1 MLGMPPAAEGTVIGL
16 RRAANGI
23 RAATTTTTT
32 TTTYL
37 PDQMATDTE
46 PAPPEP
52 AEDSLASA
60 LNRVPAVPGHSSR
73 KPGPIPAAA
82 HIEARAP
89 SPGIASQLALKPGL
103 PVVDLAVR
111 FDDPATGRPA
121 ALTVAA
127 LWRDPSS
134 ARPRRRCL
142 AWTRQR

>member
-1 MLGMPPAAEGTVIGL
+1 MQCSIQGHGSSDGREPGPSGVSVLASRLASLI
-16 RRAANGI
+16 N
-23 RAATTTTTT
+23 
-32 TTTYL
+32 L

-73 KPGPIPAAA
+73 KPGLIPAAA